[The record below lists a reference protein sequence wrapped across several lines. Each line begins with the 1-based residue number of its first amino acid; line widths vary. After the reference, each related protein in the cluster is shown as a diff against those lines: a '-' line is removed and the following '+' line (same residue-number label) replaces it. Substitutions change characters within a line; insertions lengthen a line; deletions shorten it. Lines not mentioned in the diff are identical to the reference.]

1 MDILTSFKICSSG
14 LTAQRAKMD
23 VTTSNLAN
31 VETTRTPEGGPYK
44 RKTVVLAAEP
54 VTDAFGTALNA
65 AVRAVKIDR
74 IAEDGAV
81 KMLYDPSHPDAD
93 DKGYV
98 AKPNVNPIMEMA
110 DMINTSR
117 NYEAIVT
124 AFDATKN
131 MALRTFD
138 MGK

>member
-1 MDILTSFKICSSG
+1 MDIFTSFRICSSG

-23 VTTSNLAN
+23 VITSNLAN

-54 VTDAFGTALNA
+54 VADAFGTALNA
-65 AVRAVKIDR
+65 AVRAVKIDS
-74 IAEDGAV
+74 IAEDGSV
-81 KMLYDPSHPDAD
+81 KMMYEPSHPDAD

-110 DMINTSR
+110 DMITTSR

-131 MALRTFD
+131 MALKTLD